1 MADVGT
7 WEKIQQGVKETER
20 LLSKK
25 QNNLAMVKARQ
36 TLEYMVKALAERAC
50 IVDGD
55 MADIIDQL
63 YDGRWIDKTTKDRYH
78 KIRIIGNKAVH
89 DGNDSSSD
97 ANLACQLLSME
108 YPAFAPRNRRPQ
120 NRTANAA
127 PPARPRTDGPN
138 RRRAKRKKS
147 PVRDFMRIF
156 IPIILILL
164 LIILIR
170 MLIPKAP
177 EENQPTQPQTTIAA
191 PENPTDQTTV
201 DPALPSEETP
211 AESPTETTAPPE
223 TTTAPRVY
231 KTTETLNVRA
241 EPSTTAR
248 ILVQLAPGTE
258 VNVMGTYDDQWTII
272 NFDGQD
278 AYVATAYLT
287 Q

>member
-7 WEKIQQGVKETER
+7 WEKIQQSVKETER

-138 RRRAKRKKS
+138 RRRTKRKRS
-147 PVRDFMRIF
+147 PVKDFMRIF

-170 MLIPKAP
+170 ILIPKAP
-177 EENQPTQPQTTIAA
+177 EENQPTQPQTTIA
-191 PENPTDQTTV
+191 
-201 DPALPSEETP
+201 

-248 ILVQLAPGTE
+248 ILVQLAPDTE

-272 NFDGQD
+272 NYDGQD

>member
-7 WEKIQQGVKETER
+7 WDKIQQGVKEMER

-25 QNNLAMVKARQ
+25 QNNLAMIKARQ
-36 TLEYMVKALAERAC
+36 TLEYMVKSLAEKAC
-50 IVDGD
+50 IVEGD
-55 MADIIDQL
+55 MADMIDQL
-63 YDGRWIDKTTKDRYH
+63 YEGRWIDKTTRDHYH
-78 KIRIIGNKAVH
+78 KLRIIGNKAVH
-89 DGNDSSSD
+89 EGHDSSSD
-97 ANLACQLLSME
+97 ANLAYHILSME
-108 YPAFAPRNRRPQ
+108 FQTFAPRNRRPQ

-127 PPARPRTDGPN
+127 SPARPKADGSN
-138 RRRAKRKKS
+138 RKRAKRRKS
-147 PVRDFMRIF
+147 PVKDFMRIF
-156 IPIILILL
+156 IPIIIILL

-191 PENPTDQTTV
+191 PENPTDQPTIEPTI
-201 DPALPSEETP
+201 PSNETP
-211 AESPTETTAPPE
+211 AESPVETTAPPE

-248 ILVQLAPGTE
+248 ILVQLAPDTE
-258 VNVMGTYDDQWTII
+258 VNVMGIYDEKWTII
-272 NFDGQD
+272 NYDGQD